1 MLKISIVVDL
11 GFGDSG
17 KGLCVDWLAGQQA
30 SSSLV
35 LRFSG
40 GHQVGH
46 TVAFNGKRHTFSNF
60 GAGSFRGVPTYYSE
74 HCTVFPPAMLM
85 EAEDLS
91 PLNLV
96 TYFHPRV
103 KVCTPW
109 DIAFNQAIEQQNQHG
124 SCGVGYGTTVMRHRK
139 GITLFAL
146 DLANPWVF
154 RQKLNSIKEYY
165 QQACGD
171 NPELQ
176 SLFQSKIQHLN
187 INKFILDCDRA
198 RPLYQLARLSDLSE
212 GYQHWIFEGSQGVL
226 LDEDHGIFP
235 HVTPSFTTSK
245 NVWEL
250 IAPHKAG
257 EIQLFYVSRC
267 YQTRHGN
274 GPMSS
279 EKPVN
284 LQNNQH
290 EANQCNQF
298 QGEFRCAELD
308 FSLLDYALQCER
320 SYHVNNCQLSENLML
335 TCLDQLPQF
344 NLSEA
349 RAWSEGRALKLYTS
363 SGPSAKTIR
372 AVSD

>member
-46 TVAFNGKRHTFSNF
+46 TVAFDGKRHTFSNF

-85 EAEDLS
+85 E
-91 PLNLV
+91 
-96 TYFHPRV
+96 
-103 KVCTPW
+103 
-109 DIAFNQAIEQQNQHG
+109 